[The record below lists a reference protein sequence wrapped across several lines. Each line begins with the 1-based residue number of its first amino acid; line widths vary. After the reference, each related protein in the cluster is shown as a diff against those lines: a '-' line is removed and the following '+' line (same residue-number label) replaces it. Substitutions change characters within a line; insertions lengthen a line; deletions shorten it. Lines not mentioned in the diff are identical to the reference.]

1 MESLLKRT
9 AAMICALGVLTVIT
23 PSSFATSDG
32 QFHENETYV
41 LSSEYEYSPYYANLI
56 QWFEDNNCTDEEI
69 ENMLNDEETMKIILS
84 DDFWNTSVSTCAVEE
99 TATPRSNS
107 YPIAGYSDGDY
118 FSNNRQAC
126 THHVSDFST
135 CYLDGSCG
143 CRSFESS
150 IQCAGFARLV
160 YWASTGSSITSQDMV
175 SGLSSSQW
183 TTANIKK
190 YFTDKITI
198 GSYVRLYL
206 RSYGHSFI
214 VTDIT
219 DTGISVYD
227 CNYVG
232 PCEVDMRNLTWADIK
247 SKFTYIVNAYCY

>member
-1 MESLLKRT
+1 ME
-9 AAMICALGVLTVIT
+9 VNHEIT
-23 PSSFATSDG
+23 IKTNSSYDMCFRCIDG
-32 QFHENETYV
+32 
-41 LSSEYEYSPYYANLI
+41 
-56 QWFEDNNCTDEEI
+56 
-69 ENMLNDEETMKIILS
+69 
-84 DDFWNTSVSTCAVEE
+84 
-99 TATPRSNS
+99 
-107 YPIAGYSDGDY
+107 
-118 FSNNRQAC
+118 
-126 THHVSDFST
+126 
-135 CYLDGSCG
+135 
-143 CRSFESS
+143 
-150 IQCAGFARLV
+150 
-160 YWASTGSSITSQDMV
+160 
-175 SGLSSSQW
+175 